1 MNFYMVEE
9 PQMWCKVWCK
19 LQKQTYLTLKHA
31 DVKERGQ
38 KWEEV
43 KMDNVN
49 GNERNENTG

>member
-1 MNFYMVEE
+1 MLEE
-9 PQMWCKVWCK
+9 PQMWCEVWCK

-43 KMDNVN
+43 KMDNAN
-49 GNERNENTG
+49 GNKRNENTG